1 MLRYINHKPF
11 IKPILRI
18 YIYIYI
24 IVFTNLASF
33 GYLPY
38 FPIPIPH
45 LVLHGLVQWGIQVLD
60 PIETGA
66 HGGLPAPVK
75 SFIFL
80 HFFLIFW
87 DHGPSSGMIPSFP
100 SYSLDSQLLVKSE
113 SASLGLH
120 GASFG
125 EISVQ
130 GSGSDRNREATTNQR
145 FSTEQLNYTDSTR
158 RKLLVSTQI
167 RIRGDL
173 WG

>member
-1 MLRYINHKPF
+1 M
-11 IKPILRI
+11 
-18 YIYIYI
+18 
-24 IVFTNLASF
+24 FTNLASF

-87 DHGPSSGMIPSFP
+87 DHGP
-100 SYSLDSQLLVKSE
+100 
-113 SASLGLH
+113 
-120 GASFG
+120 
-125 EISVQ
+125 ISILFVGQ
-130 GSGSDRNREATTNQR
+130 SVAC
-145 FSTEQLNYTDSTR
+145 
-158 RKLLVSTQI
+158 QI
-167 RIRGDL
+167 RVPIFGIARRLVRGNL
-173 WG
+173 SAVAVIETVRQSRIKGSLLSN